1 MFGAGSLVS
10 GYIVDAHLGGGASA
24 DVYRVHRAGQSA
36 PLAMKVLH
44 TDATTHEKARARFA
58 REFDIASLLR
68 HPHIVAV
75 FEKGEIPAAPPAPP
89 TLWMTT
95 QYVDGPDSSAL
106 VPGPDAPCDPAVVL
120 LVAEQIADA
129 LDYAHSMDVLHR
141 DVKPANILL
150 TTDRSCAYLTD
161 FGIAQLIDDV
171 KALASNGRVSGSIA
185 YASPELLQAQ
195 QLTPATDLYALACT
209 MFEWLTGLPP
219 FPRSTAFAITYA
231 HLRDPVPALTAR
243 VSWLPTSLN
252 AVFAKALAKDPA
264 GRYRSCVE
272 FTDIVSRTLRGVEV
286 PEVRAA
292 RRRRLRP

>member
-1 MFGAGSLVS
+1 MFEVGSVVS
-10 GYIVDAHLGGGASA
+10 GHIVDEHLGGGASA

-44 TDATTHEKARARFA
+44 TDARTYAKTRERFV

-75 FEKGEIPAAPPAPP
+75 YEKGEIVGAPP
-89 TLWMTT
+89 TPWMTT

-106 VPGPDAPCDPAVVL
+106 VPGPSDQPDTTAIL
-120 LVAEQIADA
+120 LAAGQIADA

-150 TTDRSCAYLTD
+150 TADHRVAYLTD
-161 FGIAQLIDDV
+161 FGIAQLLDDV
-171 KALASNGRVSGSIA
+171 KPLASNGRVRGSIG
-185 YASPELLQAQ
+185 YAAPELLQAQ
-195 QLTPATDLYALACT
+195 QVTPATDLYAFACT

-219 FPRSTAFAITYA
+219 FPRGTAFAITYA
-231 HLRDPVPALTAR
+231 HLRDPVPLPTTR
-243 VSWLPTSLN
+243 RPWLPDSLN

-264 GRYRSCVE
+264 QRYPSCSE
-272 FTDIVSRTLRGVEV
+272 FAGIVSHTLRDVPV
-286 PEVRAA
+286 PEGRV
-292 RRRRLRP
+292 RRRGTRP